1 MVWPSI
7 SSMCRVLFSLP
18 MRLPLPIKA
27 SAQGIFM
34 MMTNGLGSIVGGYG
48 AGLVIAYHSENGVVT
63 DWPACWTIFAAYA
76 CVIGI
81 LFALTFHYKHQAKV
95 KAEKV

>member
-1 MVWPSI
+1 
-7 SSMCRVLFSLP
+7 
-18 MRLPLPIKA
+18 
-27 SAQGIFM
+27 
-34 MMTNGLGSIVGGYG
+34 
-48 AGLVIAYHSENGVVT
+48 LVIAYHSENGVVT